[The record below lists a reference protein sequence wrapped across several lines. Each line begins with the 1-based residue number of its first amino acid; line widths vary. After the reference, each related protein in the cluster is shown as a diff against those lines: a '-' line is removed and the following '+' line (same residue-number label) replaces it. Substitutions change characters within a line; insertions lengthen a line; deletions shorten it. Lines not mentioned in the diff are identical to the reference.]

1 LAAAAELGNLASKS
15 RREGRLPEP
24 YDVIVVGSGA
34 GGGMSAYHLTKSGL
48 KVLMLEAGRNYD
60 PVAETPMW
68 NIPAQ
73 APLRGTSTPDKPFGF
88 YDATVDGGWEVPNE
102 PYTVAE
108 GSEPFTWWRP
118 RMLGGRTNHWGRIS
132 LRFGPMDFKPRS
144 RDGLGYDWPITYDDL
159 APWYDK
165 TERLIGVTGKA
176 PPRGLTNTPDSPD
189 GCLLPAPPP
198 RAFEMFYERAFRA
211 MGIPVVPMHGAVLT
225 GPVAEMNARNTC
237 VFATPCGRGCA
248 IGANFQSTT
257 VLIPPAKATGNLT
270 IVTNALVYQVDLD
283 AAGKAKGVS
292 YVDRATG
299 EHHSVTA
306 RAVVLAAGSGETARI
321 LLNSKSS
328 KFPDGLCNAHGMVGR
343 YLMDSV
349 GLNVTGQFPAMEGLP
364 PTNDDGMSVEH
375 TYVPWWGY
383 DKHKEL
389 GFPRGYHIE
398 IGGGRSMPSVG
409 VARLLGEDDLSVGD
423 DLRANIRRRY
433 GSVISFNGRGEMI
446 PNDDCYCELDPKVK
460 DKWGIPVLRFHW
472 RWGESETKQAAHMT
486 TTFLEV
492 IERLGGKPLGNPE
505 RDGRKAI
512 SKGGEMIHEVGTVR
526 MGASEADSVV
536 NQYGQ
541 AWAVPN
547 LFVTDGAVLVSS
559 PDKNPTLSILALA
572 WRSSDHLAS
581 LAKQGAI

>member
-1 LAAAAELGNLASKS
+1 MAVA
-15 RREGRLPEP
+15 EP
-24 YDVIVVGSGA
+24 YDVIIVGSGA

-48 KVLMLEAGRNYD
+48 RVLMLEAGRNYD
-60 PVAETPMW
+60 PVTETPMF
-68 NIPAQ
+68 NTNAE
-73 APLRGTSTPDKPFGF
+73 APLRGAATPDKPFGF

-132 LRFGPMDFKPRS
+132 LRFGPLDFKPRS
-144 RDGLGYDWPITYDDL
+144 RDGLGDDWPITYDDL
-159 APWYDK
+159 APWYDR
-165 TERLIGVTGKA
+165 TEKLIGVTGA
-176 PPRGLTNTPDSPD
+176 AAPRGLTNTPDSPP
-189 GCLLPAPPP
+189 GCLMESPPP
-198 RAFEMFYERAFRA
+198 RGFEIFYARAFEA
-211 MGIPVVPMHGAVLT
+211 MGIPVVPMHGAVVT
-225 GPVAEMNARNTC
+225 QKMEGRNTC
-237 VFATPCGRGCA
+237 VFATPCGRGCS

-257 VLIPPAKATGNLT
+257 VLLPPAMATKNLT

-283 AAGKAKGVS
+283 AGGKAKGVT
-292 YVDRATG
+292 YVDRVTG
-299 EHHSVTA
+299 EHHSVSA
-306 RAVVLAAGSGETARI
+306 KAVVLAAGSGETARI
-321 LLNSKSS
+321 LLNSKSA
-328 KFPDGLCNAHGMVGR
+328 KFPDGLCNTHGMVGR

-349 GLNVTGQFPAMEGLP
+349 GLNVTGQFPALEGLP

-389 GFPRGYHIE
+389 GFPRGYHVE
-398 IGGGRSMPSVG
+398 IGGGRTMPSMSVG
-409 VARLLGEDDLSVGD
+409 RLLGADDTSIGD
-423 DLRANIRRRY
+423 DLRAKLRQRY

-446 PNDDCYCELDPKVK
+446 PNDDCYCELDPTAK

-472 RWGESETKQAAHMT
+472 KWGESETRQAAHMV

-492 IERLGGKPLGNPE
+492 IDKLGGKPITPIE

-512 SKGGEMIHEVGTVR
+512 SKGGEMIHEVGTAR
-526 MGASEADSVV
+526 MGASDADSVV

-541 AWAVPN
+541 TWAVPN

-572 WRSSDHLAS
+572 WRSSDHLAT
-581 LAKQGAI
+581 LAKQGAL

>member
-1 LAAAAELGNLASKS
+1 MAA
-15 RREGRLPEP
+15 EP

-34 GGGMSAYHLTKSGL
+34 GGGMSAYHLTRSGL

-60 PVAETPMW
+60 PVTETPMY
-68 NIPAQ
+68 NIPAE
-73 APLRGTSTPDKPFGF
+73 APLRGVSTPDKPFGF

-108 GSEPFTWWRP
+108 DSQPFIWWRP

-132 LRFGPMDFKPRS
+132 LRFGPLDFKPRS

-159 APWYDK
+159 APWYDRVEK
-165 TERLIGVTGKA
+165 LIGVTGA
-176 PPRGLTNTPDSPD
+176 GPPLGLTNTPDSPP
-189 GCLLPAPPP
+189 GCLLESPPP
-198 RAFEMFYERAFRA
+198 RAFELFYAKGFEA
-211 MGIPVVPMHGAVLT
+211 MGIPVAPMHGAVLT
-225 GPVAEMNARNTC
+225 GAVEQMEGRNTC
-237 VFATPCGRGCA
+237 VFATPCGRGCS

-257 VLIPPAKATGNLT
+257 VLIPPALATKNLA

-283 AAGKAKGVS
+283 AAGKAKGVT
-292 YVDRATG
+292 YVDRVTG

-306 RAVVLAAGSGETARI
+306 RSVVLAAGSGETARI
-321 LLNSKSS
+321 LLNSKSA

-343 YLMDSV
+343 YLMDST
-349 GLNVTGQFPAMEGLP
+349 GLNVTGQFPALEGLP
-364 PTNDDGMSVEH
+364 PTNDDGMSVSH

-383 DKHKEL
+383 DRHAEL

-398 IGGGRSMPSVG
+398 IGGGRGMPSMG
-409 VARLLGEDDLSVGD
+409 VARLLGDDETSVGD
-423 DLRANIRRRY
+423 ALRDRLRQRY
-433 GSVISFNGRGEMI
+433 GSLISFNGRGEMI
-446 PNDDCYCELDPKVK
+446 PNDDCYCELDPDVK

-472 RWGESETKQAAHMT
+472 KWGEAETRQASHMV

-492 IERLGGKPLGNPE
+492 IDRLGGTPVGEVE

-512 SKGGEMIHEVGTVR
+512 SKGGEMIHEVGTAR

-572 WRSSDHLAS
+572 WRSSDHLAT
-581 LAKQGAI
+581 LAKRGEL